1 MPKISDCG
9 RAEYNIPIKPQPDKF
24 ILINLGKIMHTIHA
38 EDIKPSFNIAI
49 VVSRFN
55 IEVTERLCQGAIER
69 LEELGFSNEQITTLW
84 VPGAVEIPL
93 AAQRLAKTGH
103 YEVIIAL
110 GAVIQGE
117 TLHMQYVC
125 EQVSQGCQHVML
137 KYDIPVIFGVLT
149 TQDDE
154 QAFERIGGS
163 HGHKGR
169 DAADAAYEVV
179 SVLRQVN

>member
-1 MPKISDCG
+1 M
-9 RAEYNIPIKPQPDKF
+9 R
-24 ILINLGKIMHTIHA
+24 TIHA
-38 EDIKPSFNIAI
+38 EDIKPSYNIAI
-49 VVSRFN
+49 AVSRFN
-55 IEVTERLCQGAIER
+55 IEITERLRQGAVER
-69 LEELGFSNEQITTLW
+69 LQELGFSNEQITVIW

-93 AAQRLAKTGH
+93 VAQRLAKTNH

-149 TQDDE
+149 TENDE
-154 QAFERIGGS
+154 QAIERVGGS

-169 DAADAAYEVV
+169 DAADAAYEMV
-179 SVLRQVN
+179 SILRQVN